1 MSDQVSNFN
10 HLIRTFASTRVGAIF
25 CSKILHRLDLFL
37 SRLFRGRMSLTF
49 LLSGLEPIWLTTIGA
64 KTGIL
69 RTTPILGVQDGEE
82 IIVAAGNWGR
92 ERNPGWYYNVKAN
105 PEVGVKLAG
114 EVSMYV
120 ARELNGDERV
130 INWEKVV
137 HYFPGAE
144 SYGYRAKGRKI
155 PVFILT
161 PKA

>member
-1 MSDQVSNFN
+1 
-10 HLIRTFASTRVGAIF
+10 
-25 CSKILHRLDLFL
+25 
-37 SRLFRGRMSLTF
+37 MSLTF